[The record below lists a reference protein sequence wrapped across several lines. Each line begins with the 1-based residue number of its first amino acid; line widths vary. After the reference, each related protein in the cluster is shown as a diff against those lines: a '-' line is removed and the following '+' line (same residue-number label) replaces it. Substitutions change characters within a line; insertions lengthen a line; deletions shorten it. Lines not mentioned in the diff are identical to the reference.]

1 MKLAFYND
9 FQLGV
14 IRGNTIV
21 DVSKAVEDIDGREPQ
36 ELIKAV
42 ITDFVSFCERLEA
55 AASSDGVP
63 LDSVRVRPP
72 VPKPENIVCMAVNY
86 LENGRRKE
94 FPTINAFAK
103 PASSVIGD
111 GDEMILPDLPAK
123 VFEGEAEIAVVF
135 GKEARNVPEEDA
147 FDYLFGYTNFIDGSA
162 RGLGPDRNIYY
173 AMKSHDTFAPI
184 GPFLVTKDEIE
195 DPQNVQVRL
204 WNNGEL
210 RQDYNTDDMA
220 YPIARCVAYVTS
232 IHTMY
237 PGDVLALGTNHAG
250 LHAFMDGD
258 QIEMEAEGLGR
269 LRFSIRD
276 DLKRTWTRETHL
288 ERELAGHEGIR
299 NQIAPQ
305 LTGKYAEN

>member
-1 MKLAFYND
+1 MKLAFFDD
-9 FQLGV
+9 FSLGIV
-14 IRGNTIV
+14 RGDMIV
-21 DVSKAVEDIDGREPQ
+21 DVTHLLEDLPCRSPQ
-36 ELIKAV
+36 DLISAV
-42 ITDFVSFCERLEA
+42 IADFGTYRERFEA
-55 AASSDGVP
+55 TASSDGVP

-72 VPKPENIVCMAVNY
+72 VPKPENIICMAVNY

-94 FPTINAFAK
+94 FPTINAFTK

-111 GDEMILPDLPAK
+111 GDQMVLPDLPAK

-162 RGLGPDRNIYY
+162 RGLGPERNIYY

-220 YPIARCVAYVTS
+220 YPISTCVAWVTS

-237 PGDVLALGTNHAG
+237 PGDILAMGTNHAG
-250 LHAFMDGD
+250 LHAFMEGD
-258 QIEMEAEGLGR
+258 RIEMEVEGLGK

-288 ERELAGHEGIR
+288 ERELAGHKGIR